1 MHQHIGAKIH
11 LFFVMPKVTKNPLAE
26 PRLSIR
32 RIVRQAN
39 VQFDALCVSRQDNLA
54 GVGINW
60 GIR

>member
-1 MHQHIGAKIH
+1 
-11 LFFVMPKVTKNPLAE
+11 MPKVTKNPLAE